1 MPPLAEIQTAWDNFS
16 AGWPRKA
23 DGGPSSTVQMNNC
36 RLILTGLMRQLGS
49 YVAVACKGDMAN
61 LILSGFPVQKPVR
74 QPVGPLATPGNV
86 VLELGAQSGGLNAKA
101 NPVFGAS
108 IYNWRL
114 KNAATGAVVQTDQ
127 TPAASTSFTGL
138 TPGVIYSVEVNA
150 VGTAGPSDWGT
161 SPGQMVI

>member
-1 MPPLAEIQTAWDNFS
+1 MVLA
-16 AGWPRKA
+16 
-23 DGGPSSTVQMNNC
+23 
-36 RLILTGLMRQLGS
+36 
-49 YVAVACKGDMAN
+49 
-61 LILSGFPVQKPVR
+61 
-74 QPVGPLATPGNV
+74 
-86 VLELGAQSGGLNAKA
+86 LGAQSGGLNAKA

-114 KNAATGAVVQTDQ
+114 KNTATGAVVQTDQ

-138 TPGVIYSVEVNA
+138 TPGVIYSVEVNV